1 MAKNNKVEE
10 ALLKYSRGEATLE
23 ETNKVLKE
31 EGSGVTL
38 NPMRNM
44 FTADELLHTTLG
56 DNAPATVNGYGF
68 MDHGVGS
75 MEKVHIVNGKTPD
88 VNMGEEIAFVYV
100 AGAKFQLKGDTL
112 VVTD

>member
-1 MAKNNKVEE
+1 M
-10 ALLKYSRGEATLE
+10 
-23 ETNKVLKE
+23 
-31 EGSGVTL
+31 
-38 NPMRNM
+38 
-44 FTADELLHTTLG
+44 
-56 DNAPATVNGYGF
+56 NGYGI
-68 MDHGVGS
+68 MDHGVDS